1 MQRAA
6 AQFQKLQNMVRE
18 EISKKA
24 EEKIRFGSG
33 FDMRNLPQISAT
45 VKDGSLLNLHS
56 PKAAKQAAEVGMM
69 GSGKFSKQQHY
80 HQSNSNFH
88 KGGGFKDVPSPK
100 HLKSKA
106 ENLLNEMSLTKERFQ
121 AMSPT
126 MLYK

>member
-6 AQFQKLQNMVRE
+6 VQFQKLQNMVRE

-24 EEKIRFGSG
+24 EEKVRFGSG
-33 FDMRNLPQISAT
+33 FDMRNLPQISGA
-45 VKDGSLLNLHS
+45 KDSSLLDLHS
-56 PKAAKQAAEVGMM
+56 PKASKQAAEVGML
-69 GSGKFSKQQHY
+69 GSPKFSKQQHY
-80 HQSNSNFH
+80 HQSNINFH

-100 HLKSKA
+100 HLQSKA
-106 ENLLNEMSLTKERFQ
+106 ENLLNEMSQTKERFQ